1 MSTAITFPKD
11 NDLSGLRL
19 EQTAN
24 GNACTPWFQFDG
36 LRHDIGIADFRS
48 QYHTVI
54 QASVSAFSS
63 LLGIDR
69 LDVMVTQRE
78 DPSDPHVGYWWRL
91 STRHPH
97 TLPKPKPTTKP
108 VLPENR
114 GAIDI

>member
-11 NDLSGLRL
+11 NNLSGLRL
-19 EQTAN
+19 EQTVN
-24 GNACTPWFQFDG
+24 GNACTPWFQFDCHAEG
-36 LRHDIGIADFRS
+36 MGIADFRS
-48 QYHTVI
+48 RYHVVI
-54 QASVSAFSS
+54 QASVSAFAT

-91 STRHPH
+91 STRHPC
-97 TLPKPKPTTKP
+97 TLPKPKVVPKP